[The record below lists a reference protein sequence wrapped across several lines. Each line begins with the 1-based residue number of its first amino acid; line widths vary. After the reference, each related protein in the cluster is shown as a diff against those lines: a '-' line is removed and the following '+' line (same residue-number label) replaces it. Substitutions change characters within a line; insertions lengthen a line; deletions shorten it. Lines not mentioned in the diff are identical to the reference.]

1 MRLPFRS
8 MKDAIL
14 HSKPDLNIV
23 YIPEKFQN
31 CRETFDE
38 TYHFIVPNKEP
49 VKGKLEIPYD
59 KMKNPVLY
67 ISLGSIISDKNFYK
81 KCLRIFGNKNVSVI
95 INTGKVNPKSLGEI
109 PPNIY
114 AYSYVPQVE
123 VLRHADVFLTH
134 CGMNS
139 VNEAIYAGVPMVA
152 MPFVN
157 DQIENARQ
165 IERLKIGK
173 RIRTFATRPKE
184 IVNAVEEVLN
194 NTIYKSNI
202 CKLKEDVQ
210 RASDWNALV
219 SQIERL

>member
-1 MRLPFRS
+1 M
-8 MKDAIL
+8 
-14 HSKPDLNIV
+14 
-23 YIPEKFQN
+23 
-31 CRETFDE
+31 
-38 TYHFIVPNKEP
+38 
-49 VKGKLEIPYD
+49 
-59 KMKNPVLY
+59 
-67 ISLGSIISDKNFYK
+67 
-81 KCLRIFGNKNVSVI
+81 RIFGNKNVSVI
-95 INTGKVNPKSLGEI
+95 INTGKVNPKSLGKI

-173 RIRTFATRPKE
+173 RICTFATRSKE
-184 IVNAVEEVLN
+184 IANAVEEVLN